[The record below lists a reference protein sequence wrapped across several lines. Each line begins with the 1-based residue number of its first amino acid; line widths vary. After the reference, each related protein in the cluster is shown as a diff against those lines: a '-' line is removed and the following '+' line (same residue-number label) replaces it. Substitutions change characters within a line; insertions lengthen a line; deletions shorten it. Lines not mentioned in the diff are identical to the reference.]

1 MSAKRKPGRPNWERP
16 GQSSEDFKSEVARR
30 VAETPTRFGLDACGV
45 DFLENLHQ
53 TAIQGVNAA
62 NAGIKAGEEV
72 EFNEMERAFCQG
84 IAFAIRAL
92 RSGSI
97 RRAS

>member
-1 MSAKRKPGRPNWERP
+1 MSTKRKPGRPQWERP
-16 GQSSEDFKSEVARR
+16 GQSRADYDLEVARR
-30 VAETPTRFGLDACGV
+30 VAETPARFGLSPDGL
-45 DFLENLHQ
+45 DFLANLEK
-53 TAIQGVNAA
+53 TAVDGVNAA
-62 NAGIKAGEEV
+62 NAGIRSGEEV